1 MSGRWPR
8 VVIVCLTA
16 VPVTLLAQAG
26 AHIVH
31 RGALASGDQQL
42 HSGEYYD
49 SYEFQGRAGQRVV
62 FDLTST
68 AFDPYL
74 MVIAPSG
81 HRDENDDYR
90 GSNTRSRLEP
100 PPPGTRT
107 FRGRV
112 PSLPKD
118 QKGAYRQPN

>member
-1 MSGRWPR
+1 MSGRWQL

-26 AHIVH
+26 APIVH

-81 HRDENDDYR
+81 PRDETDDYP
-90 GSNTRSRLEP
+90 GSKTRSRLQLPLQETGTHPVVVP
-100 PPPGTRT
+100 PHTNT
-107 FRGRV
+107 
-112 PSLPKD
+112 D
-118 QKGAYRQPN
+118 